1 MKTILLLEDDRNL
14 NTMITRRL
22 EKEGYCVLS
31 AFTIAEARE
40 PAKREEIAMVIS
52 DVMLPDGNGMEFA
65 TKLREERKTLLIYL
79 TAMDQEMDIINGYD
93 GGADDYITKPF
104 SLLIL
109 ISKVNAFMRRYQEQ
123 EEGVLRSGN
132 ITVYL
137 RDMKVTKG
145 EEIVSLTKKELQI
158 LLLLLEHAGHIVSKE
173 QILEHVWDKDG
184 RFVDDNTVSVNISR
198 LKNKLEINAI
208 SNVRGIGYV
217 WTEPVKRK

>member
-31 AFTIAEARE
+31 AFTIAEAKE
-40 PAKREEIAMVIS
+40 HAKREEIAMVIS

-65 TKLREERKTLLIYL
+65 TQLREEGKTLLIYL

-184 RFVDDNTVSVNISR
+184 QFVDDNTVSVNISR

>member
-31 AFTIAEARE
+31 AFTIAEAKE
-40 PAKREEIAMVIS
+40 HAKREEIAMVIS

-65 TKLREERKTLLIYL
+65 TQLREERQTLLIYL

-184 RFVDDNTVSVNISR
+184 QFVDDNTVSVNISR